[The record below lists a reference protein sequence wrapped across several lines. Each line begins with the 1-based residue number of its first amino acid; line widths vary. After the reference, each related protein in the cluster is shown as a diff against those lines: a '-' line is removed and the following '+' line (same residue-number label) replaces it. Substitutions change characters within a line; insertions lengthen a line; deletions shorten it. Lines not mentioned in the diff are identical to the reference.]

1 MVPWNDVGNG
11 SIFNRTPTFT
21 EPGSFWWHPR
31 QVKAAYAR
39 SLEYSLNALISF
51 VQHYGK
57 KNLVLMVVGD
67 EQPLPIVSG
76 QGASH
81 DVPISLIAHDRAVL
95 KRITGWGWEA
105 GLRPSPQAP
114 VWRMGAVR
122 DRFLTAFGPRP
133 ATVAPSGRSAVMA
146 SSRTQSVLP

>member
-1 MVPWNDVGNG
+1 MVPWGEVGNG
-11 SIFNRTPTFT
+11 AVFNRTPTFT

-39 SLEYSLNALISF
+39 SLKYSLNTLLSF

-57 KNLVLMVVGD
+57 KNLVLVVVGD

-81 DVPISLIAHDRAVL
+81 DVPISIIAHDPSVL
-95 KRITGWGWEA
+95 KRISGWRWQP
-105 GLRPSPQAP
+105 GLLPSQKAP
-114 VWRMGAVR
+114 VWRMSAFR
-122 DRFLTAFGPRP
+122 DRFLTAYGSQP
-133 ATVAPSGRSAVMA
+133 AGR
-146 SSRTQSVLP
+146 